1 MSETRLADVERYIA
15 QCRVILSVA
24 AFVTVYIDPTRPT
37 LNMRWMP
44 LTGGP
49 FMLDPHALA
58 VMLSHLGYS
67 TAIFLLAGRRLVA
80 PRQIAVVST
89 WADVLFGAVIALV
102 TEGANSPY
110 YVFFA
115 FAVLA
120 AGFRAGM
127 RLTLIVTATSVVL
140 YVGLLLVSRPEGLNF
155 YIMRPAYLAITGYLV
170 GYLAEQR
177 LILQSRLRELETA
190 TERERIARSL
200 HDDFAQSLAGVNV
213 RLEACRELLRRGRD
227 EKALV
232 ELTELQAGVNRE
244 HDELR
249 AYIRSLVDRR
259 NPPARHTVEERTDFT
274 VRAQFRGSL
283 RMVEHALQ
291 IMLEG
296 ARNVALHAR
305 ADSAMITADA
315 SAETLLIT
323 VDDDGVGFPAGATP
337 PWSIASRAAELG
349 GKVSV
354 GGGAQPGGHVAIE
367 LPAA

>member
-1 MSETRLADVERYIA
+1 MTETRLTEIEGNIA
-15 QCRVILSVA
+15 RCRVTLSVA
-24 AFVTVYIDPTRPT
+24 AIIAVYIDPTRPT
-37 LNMRWMP
+37 LMRWFP
-44 LTGGP
+44 LTWGP
-49 FMLDPHALA
+49 FWLDPYALA
-58 VMLSHLGYS
+58 LMLSHLAYS
-67 TAIFLLAGRRLVA
+67 VTVYFILVRSAAA
-80 PRQIAVVST
+80 PRRVALAST
-89 WADVLFGAVIALV
+89 WADVLFGVLIALV
-102 TEGANSPY
+102 TEGTNSPF

-115 FAVLA
+115 FAVMA
-120 AGFRAGM
+120 AGFRAGL
-127 RLTLIVTATSVVL
+127 RLTLVVTVSSLTLYLGLVLLSNPEDVAIYIVRA
-140 YVGLLLVSRPEGLNF
+140 
-155 YIMRPAYLAITGYLV
+155 AYLAII
-170 GYLAEQR
+170 GYLAGYLGERR
-177 LILQSRLRELETA
+177 LILEARLRELESA
-190 TERERIARSL
+190 TQRERIARSL

-227 EKALV
+227 EKALI

-249 AYIRSLVDRR
+249 AYIRSLVDLR
-259 NPPARHTVEERTDFT
+259 NFPARRAVEERTDFT
-274 VRAQFRGSL
+274 VRAQFKGSF

-315 SAETLLIT
+315 TAEKLLIT
-323 VDDDGVGFPAGATP
+323 VHDDGVGFPAGGAP

-349 GKVSV
+349 GRVSV